1 MKRLTLK
8 DLAEMTG
15 FSAATVSRA
24 LNDNPR
30 ISWKSKNKIIETARK
45 VRYQPNLIARGFRE
59 NKSYL
64 MGLIIY
70 DLQNSFHA
78 AATRNIL
85 EEAQCEGY
93 QVIIRSTLDYP
104 TGVLEAIEDMRRAG
118 VDGII
123 VTATRLEERPL
134 EDLIKEKFP
143 VVQVMRRLARDT
155 GVQIIPDGAY
165 GIQMLVN
172 HLLRVGHRKIAM
184 IGGPNDLST
193 SRTRYEAYYK
203 ALKENDVPIN
213 KDFVFKGDA
222 FSYDTGYKL
231 CKKLLRRGS
240 QPDAIVCADDH
251 IAFGAMQVIDEAG
264 LSIPEDIAIVGFD
277 DCEMSAHPRIQLTSV
292 KYDMKL
298 ISRIAVKSILEQIED
313 HIPEHKLVN
322 IVPQLVVRK
331 TCGYLKE

>member
-104 TGVLEAIEDMRRAG
+104 TGVLEAIEDMQRTALLLAG
-118 VDGII
+118 G
-123 VTATRLEERPL
+123 
-134 EDLIKEKFP
+134 
-143 VVQVMRRLARDT
+143 
-155 GVQIIPDGAY
+155 
-165 GIQMLVN
+165 N
-172 HLLRVGHRKIAM
+172 
-184 IGGPNDLST
+184 
-193 SRTRYEAYYK
+193 
-203 ALKENDVPIN
+203 
-213 KDFVFKGDA
+213 
-222 FSYDTGYKL
+222 
-231 CKKLLRRGS
+231 
-240 QPDAIVCADDH
+240 
-251 IAFGAMQVIDEAG
+251 
-264 LSIPEDIAIVGFD
+264 PE
-277 DCEMSAHPRIQLTSV
+277 
-292 KYDMKL
+292 
-298 ISRIAVKSILEQIED
+298 
-313 HIPEHKLVN
+313 
-322 IVPQLVVRK
+322 
-331 TCGYLKE
+331 